1 MVIPDTVHYLI
12 GLLLVA
18 FLVWVIIYL
27 HKYFSKNNMP
37 ITNQAITEQFMNR
50 PIIQPQSGA
59 KAK

>member
-1 MVIPDTVHYLI
+1 MVIPDSVHYLFGMLI
-12 GLLLVA
+12 VA

-27 HKYFSKNNMP
+27 HKYFSKNNVP

-50 PIIQPQSGA
+50 SMIQTQAGA